1 MALLTLARRFVQ
13 KLRHAAAAHPSVCMR
28 QGVAVNLLQNDGTEW
43 SEHCEQPV
51 AGVRYKTADG
61 SMHDALAHLTVACD
75 GMYSMLRKNLHTGT
89 IQ

>member
-1 MALLTLARRFVQ
+1 M
-13 KLRHAAAAHPSVCMR
+13 
-28 QGVAVNLLQNDGTEW
+28 NLLQDDGTEW
-43 SEHCEQPV
+43 SELCMRPV

-61 SMHDALAHLTVACD
+61 SMHDACAHLTVACD